1 MDPDAC
7 LAEIRRLVQSINVGG
22 GSAKTRGNDAW
33 RLAELVE
40 SLDDW
45 IMGGG
50 FLPRA
55 WALAQSLARL
65 PDEPTDPDDPL
76 AALEPGIEAEE

>member
-7 LAEIRRLVQSINVGG
+7 LAEIRRLVTQSHEAGPDFG
-22 GSAKTRGNDAW
+22 RTEAW
-33 RLAELVE
+33 RLAELIE

-45 IMGGG
+45 IRGGG

-55 WALAQSLARL
+55 WSLAQDLARL
-65 PDEPTDPDDPL
+65 PDEPADPDDPL